1 MRLAALHPQCVS
13 SHRDH
18 ASGPPDLATIS
29 NAATAA

>member
-1 MRLAALHPQCVS
+1 LRPHCVS

-18 ASGPPDLATIS
+18 ASEPPDLATIS